1 MLNRSTQRSAANY
14 FAMSMLFKFSMTWDS
29 LELWDNWAGIIL
41 PFRISYKL
49 PTRGFLE
56 NGDENENVVSLLM
69 TQMWMTMPFPLL
81 PPFRHD
87 NNGALHVVQYNRI
100 IESDQCPIDI

>member
-29 LELWDNWAGIIL
+29 LVLWDNNWAGIIL
-41 PFRISYKL
+41 PFSISYKL
-49 PTRGFLE
+49 STRGFLE

-69 TQMWMTMPFPLL
+69 RMSMPFPLL

-87 NNGALHVVQYNRI
+87 NNGALHVVQYCQI
-100 IESDQCPIDI
+100 IESG

>member
-1 MLNRSTQRSAANY
+1 
-14 FAMSMLFKFSMTWDS
+14 MLFKFSMTWDS

-69 TQMWMTMPFPLL
+69 TQMRMSMPFPLL

-100 IESDQCPIDI
+100 IESDQCPIDN

>member
-29 LELWDNWAGIIL
+29 LELWDNWAWILL
-41 PFRISYKL
+41 PFRITSTSYL
-49 PTRGFLE
+49 Q
-56 NGDENENVVSLLM
+56 GDFWRMENENVVSLLM
-69 TQMWMTMPFPLL
+69 TQMWMSMPFPLL

-87 NNGALHVVQYNRI
+87 NNGALHVVQYYRI
-100 IESDQCPIDI
+100 IESGCVLDI